1 MGEAADAI
9 LIPSKVKSSCGSA
22 MEGLANVRR
31 EIAQRL
37 RDHPKLWEALN
48 PRYRAFLESI
58 NELRLLRFW
67 RDMTHDASRGNDL
80 VRRTI
85 ERGGPLGIGKIGS
98 LEGEAAICYL
108 RGRDYPEVLRSQLLE
123 NVGIHPP
130 DRTHL
135 DAFCK
140 FFLEAVDQLDILA
153 AWGNP
158 GEGEIIRR
166 VGHRPLVRLRSFE
179 SWRHPRPW
187 SSALAGKRVLVVTPF
202 ARSVMSQFQR
212 REEIWR
218 DQNVLPPC
226 ELRAVKMPLSPG
238 LVPPVHRDWRERY
251 EALIEECDRAPYD
264 VMLVG
269 AGGLSVPMVAHAKAR
284 GAIGFHLGGHTQILF
299 GVHGKRWDRDR
310 LLANLQTPAW
320 VRPSGDEAPAT
331 IVKVEQGCYW

>member
-1 MGEAADAI
+1 MLVGF
-9 LIPSKVKSSCGSA
+9 KVKLSRGSA

-31 EIAQRL
+31 GIAQRL
-37 RDHPKLWEALN
+37 REHPKLWGALN
-48 PRYRAFLESI
+48 PRYRAFLEGI
-58 NELRLLRFW
+58 NELRLLSSW
-67 RDMTHDASRGNDL
+67 RDMTYDASRGNDI
-80 VRRTI
+80 VRQTI
-85 ERGGPLGIGKIGS
+85 DRGGPLAIGKIGS

-108 RGRDYPEVLRSQLLE
+108 RGRDYPELLRRQLLE
-123 NVGIHPP
+123 NVGLHPP
-130 DRTHL
+130 DRSHL
-135 DAFCK
+135 DAFCE
-140 FFLEAVDQLDILA
+140 FFLEAVDKLDIVA

-158 GEGEIIRR
+158 GENEIIGR

-179 SWRHPRPW
+179 SWRHPRTW

-202 ARSVMSQFQR
+202 ARSVMSQFRR
-212 REEIWR
+212 REEVWR
-218 DQNVLPPC
+218 DQTILPPC

-251 EALIEECDRAPYD
+251 EALIQECDEAPYD

-331 IVKVEQGCYW
+331 VTKVEQGCYW